1 MLSHFSFR
9 SWDAGTKK
17 YCVTNVLFP
26 GCLDNTELS
35 FRNHLGEGKSKRTS
49 AKYCS
54 TAQLLT
60 GYAVWFVPKLCVV
73 KSTEVDSSRDTVP
86 CWCSVAKGE
95 RYACVLAT
103 ALGRRVVAMSFAW
116 STPDTAHTVLSRLE
130 ITCGTRTALMGTER
144 GISNGTCACIHN

>member
-1 MLSHFSFR
+1 MDRVLLLVPRYSLKIQLASQNVYQPKLSQIHSVNYVRGKQGLPQESCSCFHNFHSVH
-9 SWDAGTKK
+9 WDAGTKK

-60 GYAVWFVPKLCVV
+60 EYGLFGLCL
-73 KSTEVDSSRDTVP
+73 SYGR
-86 CWCSVAKGE
+86 GE
-95 RYACVLAT
+95 
-103 ALGRRVVAMSFAW
+103 F
-116 STPDTAHTVLSRLE
+116 
-130 ITCGTRTALMGTER
+130 
-144 GISNGTCACIHN
+144 